1 VADGRFTFEERHR
14 VAAALDLFQRRKG
27 DLADHLLGLRGEGA
41 GARTTFTFD
50 RDLEGEP
57 RFTVLRG

>member
-1 VADGRFTFEERHR
+1 VADGRSTFEDRHR

-27 DLADHLLGLRGEGA
+27 DLADHLLGLRGESK

-50 RDLEGEP
+50 RDLEWEP
-57 RFTVLRG
+57 RFTLMRG